1 MQLAGAKYMDECY
14 PVQYVERRRL
24 WTSVVGNDMSYHA
37 LTENDTDDN
46 SIISICMTL

>member
-24 WTSVVGNDMSYHA
+24 GTSVVGNGMSYHA
-37 LTENDTDDN
+37 RIEKGTDDN
-46 SIISICMTL
+46 SIINFA